1 MADNVVGLQFV
12 ETPLFTAQISAL
24 ATDDQYQALQERLVR
39 RPDVGSLIKGGGG
52 IRKIRMSRPG
62 SGKRGG
68 ARIIYFW
75 QKHRATIYMLV
86 AYAKSARVDLSPGE
100 VGTLRALVKAV

>member
-12 ETPLFTAQISAL
+12 ETLLFTEHILAL
-24 ATDDQYQALQERLVR
+24 ATDDEYQALQERLVR
-39 RPDVGSLIKGGGG
+39 KPDGGNLIKGGGG

-68 ARIIYFW
+68 VRVIYFW
-75 QKHRATIYMLV
+75 QKHTATIYMLL
-86 AYAKSARVDLSPGE
+86 AYAKAARVGLSPQE
-100 VGTLRALVKAV
+100 VATLRGLVKAL